1 MVRENKE
8 RSKKMKVKCDIV
20 KCVYNTSCQC
30 TAKRIE
36 IVPNYV
42 KTINNTVREY
52 IECATYINKED
63 LPAYCQ
69 KVFFDSTFV
78 IAMRVS

>member
-1 MVRENKE
+1 
-8 RSKKMKVKCDIV
+8 MKVKCDIV

-63 LPAYCQ
+63 
-69 KVFFDSTFV
+69 
-78 IAMRVS
+78 